1 MKVLKTKESLTRL
14 IESKSKEMTDL
25 SRELEDLKRE
35 LSTLEKLDL
44 KDRLS
49 KRLIQFED
57 LIKSLIEH
65 IEDFNSKRPRRVFE
79 LLIEEDPFV
88 YRRSSI

>member
-1 MKVLKTKESLTRL
+1 MKVLKTKDSLKKL
-14 IESKSKEMTDL
+14 IASKTQEL
-25 SRELEDLKRE
+25 SSLEQELADLKNE

-49 KRLIQFED
+49 KRVIQFED

-65 IEDFNSKRPRRVFE
+65 IEDFNSKRPRRVLNF
-79 LLIEEDPFV
+79 
-88 YRRSSI
+88 